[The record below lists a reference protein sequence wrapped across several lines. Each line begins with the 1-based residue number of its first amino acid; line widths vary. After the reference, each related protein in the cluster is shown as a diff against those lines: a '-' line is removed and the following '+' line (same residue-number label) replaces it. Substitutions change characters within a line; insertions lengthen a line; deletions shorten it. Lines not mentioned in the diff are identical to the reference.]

1 MTTQRVNVLLTG
13 AGGNQA
19 VFIWKALRQSSL
31 PIRIVA
37 TDSNPM
43 AVGLYRAERS
53 YLVPL
58 ANSPNYL
65 AEMMTLFTRER
76 IDIVMAGNMAEQ
88 RLLAQHA
95 RLIREQTGA
104 FVVTSPPE
112 VLARAEDKWELV
124 QFLKTNGF
132 DYPSAVLPTD
142 SEALAR
148 FQGEVSFPYI
158 VKSRKGAGS
167 QGLAVARNVEELNF
181 YMRSIP
187 DAVIQEYLLP
197 DDEEYTVGCFV
208 NSNGG
213 SVGSIV
219 MRRKLGMGLTN
230 RAEVVGS
237 ERISRVCEEI
247 AARIGLIGPCNL
259 QLRLTSRGPVLFE
272 INPRFSSTESAR
284 AYYNFNTPEMCI
296 RHFLFGEEIPRPK
309 VGKGVF
315 FRVLDDVFVEKE
327 KISALEKEGFLDGP
341 SGVML
346 QSF

>member
-1 MTTQRVNVLLTG
+1 MAIQRVNVLLTG

-19 VFIWKALRQSSL
+19 IFIWKALRQASL
-31 PIRIVA
+31 DIRIVA

-65 AEMMTLFTRER
+65 PEMMTLFSRER

-95 RLIREQTGA
+95 RQIREQTGA

-124 QFLKTNGF
+124 QFLKNNGF
-132 DYPSAVLPTD
+132 DYPRAVLPGD
-142 SEALAR
+142 LDALTR
-148 FQGEVSFPYI
+148 FQDEVSFPYI

-167 QGLAVARNVEELNF
+167 QGLAVVRNPEELSF
-181 YMRSIP
+181 FMRSIP
-187 DAVIQEYLLP
+187 GAVIQEYLQP

-208 NSNGG
+208 NASGG

-230 RAEVVGS
+230 RAEVVDS
-237 ERISRVCEEI
+237 EVISSVCEEI
-247 AARIGLIGPCNL
+247 AARIGLVGPCNL

-296 RHFLFGEEIPRPK
+296 RHFLFGEEISRPK

-327 KISALEKEGFLDGP
+327 QISALEKDGFLDGP